1 MFRLLFDSG
10 FGLPI
15 PASKEPENPGD
26 PPSGSYGVY
35 LGFESN
41 RTHSFRPRAVSCLC
55 TPSNRH
61 APGELRPKPAGTARG
76 GVGKRKTGTFNVAYK
91 MVAERDNAKVR
102 VERESRLLIFAKAKI
117 WASEGWDVVVTD
129 SEGKT
134 YEPSEFEKLSMA

>member
-1 MFRLLFDSG
+1 
-10 FGLPI
+10 
-15 PASKEPENPGD
+15 
-26 PPSGSYGVY
+26 
-35 LGFESN
+35 
-41 RTHSFRPRAVSCLC
+41 
-55 TPSNRH
+55 
-61 APGELRPKPAGTARG
+61 
-76 GVGKRKTGTFNVAYK
+76 VGKRKTGTFNVAYK